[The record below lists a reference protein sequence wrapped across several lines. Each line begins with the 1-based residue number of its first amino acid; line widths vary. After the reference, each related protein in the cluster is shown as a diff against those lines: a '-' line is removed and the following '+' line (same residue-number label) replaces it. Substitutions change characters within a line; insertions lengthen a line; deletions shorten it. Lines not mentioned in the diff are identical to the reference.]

1 MLSSSLLR
9 RAPPA
14 ISFITTAPLYRPYSS
29 HSSPKSHA
37 RPPSSAQPTSST
49 IPSTSSIA
57 SHPLPDDVNPPP
69 STRPADLI
77 LPAALDPSAPAADKA
92 KRLIALGRAYL
103 SFYKTGL
110 KNVYHNY
117 RASIPIRQSLHLP
130 AYLPSSPSFSLS
142 SLNTPLSRANFQLIH
157 RAAHDVRRMIPFSI
171 MLIICGEMTPLVVL
185 ALGNAVT
192 PLTCRIPTQLA
203 KSRRLRALRKS
214 AALRAHRAAT
224 TGSVSSLPP
233 GSDPELRILQAEF
246 TNPAWIA
253 AASASEVL
261 RACAALGL
269 ARSHAHPPEP
279 LVSLLR
285 YRARLA
291 NHAAYIA
298 RDDALIREGGGVAAL
313 EAAEVSIAVDERGG
327 VDVSGDLSGW
337 EAERAERRWL
347 QRWLRQ
353 E

>member
-1 MLSSSLLR
+1 MLSSSSSSLLR

-14 ISFITTAPLYRPYSS
+14 ISFFTTGPPSYRPYSS
-29 HSSPKSHA
+29 HS

-49 IPSTSSIA
+49 VVPSTSSIA

-69 STRPADLI
+69 STRPADLT
-77 LPAALDPSAPAADKA
+77 LPSPLDPSAPAADKA

-117 RASIPIRQSLHLP
+117 RASIPIRQSLNLP
-130 AYLPSSPSFSLS
+130 AYLPSSPSALS
-142 SLNTPLSRANFQLIH
+142 SPHNKSPAISRANFQLVH
-157 RAAHDVRRMIPFSI
+157 RAAYDVRRMIPFSI
-171 MLIICGEMTPLVVL
+171 MLIVCGEMTPLVVL

-192 PLTCRIPTQLA
+192 PFTCRIPTQLA
-203 KSRRLRALRKS
+203 KSRRLRALRKA

-224 TGSVSSLPP
+224 AGSVSPVTP
-233 GSDPELRILQAEF
+233 GSDPELRILHRQFA
-246 TNPAWIA
+246 NPAWIA
-253 AASASEVL
+253 AASAAEIL

-269 ARSHAHPPEP
+269 ARSHTHPEP
-279 LVSLLR
+279 VVSLLR

-291 NHAAYIA
+291 ARAEYIA

-313 EAAEVSIAVDERGG
+313 DAAEVSIAVDERGG
-327 VDVSGDLSGW
+327 VDVAADLSGW